1 MVLEF
6 EPASESPR
14 GLIKMQ
20 ISGPHLQSL
29 KFSGSGRV
37 DKILF
42 PTCFQLMIMLLET
55 IPLKQSAQVK
65 ILQSIRELHQ
75 ISNLLKVENGLAV
88 I

>member
-6 EPASESPR
+6 EPASELPR
-14 GLIKMQ
+14 GLINIQ

-29 KFSGSGRV
+29 KFSRSGRV

-42 PTCFQLMIMLLET
+42 PTCFQLMIVLPET
-55 IPLKQSAQVK
+55 TPLKQSAQVK
-65 ILQSIRELHQ
+65 SLQSIRELHQ
-75 ISNLLKVENGLAV
+75 ISNLLKVENGLAA